1 MPRKPRRSTI
11 EAIEKRVGELLDRPF
26 ISAKIQMDIDE
37 NQIPTIRYD
46 ITELVVPES
55 AIRDDVK
62 AMTEPKGEGMTYGE
76 IYEEFCN
83 KFPNAEVND
92 YRPAAPLYV
101 DELNTSIQNAIV
113 VWLKDGSKII
123 YVSEVKG

>member
-1 MPRKPRRSTI
+1 MKKLK
-11 EAIEKRVGELLDRPF
+11 KRVGELLDRPF
-26 ISAKIQMDIDE
+26 ISAKIQMNINE
-37 NQIPTIRYD
+37 NQVPTIRYD
-46 ITELVVPES
+46 ITELVAPS
-55 AIRDDVK
+55 PTIKDDVK
-62 AMTEPKGEGMTYGE
+62 AESEQEAMTYGE

-92 YRPAAPLYV
+92 YRPAEPIYV
-101 DELNTSIQNAIV
+101 DELNTRIPNAIV